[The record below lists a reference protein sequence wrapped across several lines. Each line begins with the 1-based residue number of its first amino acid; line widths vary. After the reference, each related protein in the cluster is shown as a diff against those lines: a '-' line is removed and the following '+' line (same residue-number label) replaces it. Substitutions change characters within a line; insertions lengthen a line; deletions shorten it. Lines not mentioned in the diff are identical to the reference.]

1 MRGLQI
7 VDRGTYSSLYTVLQR
22 MYGCSR
28 THRMQWATS
37 SFSAFFVGTFA
48 FALAAERASFM
59 ASFRQSCEAADK
71 KARNDDEKHEK
82 QAPPQEKEPH
92 LISQTL

>member
-1 MRGLQI
+1 M
-7 VDRGTYSSLYTVLQR
+7 
-22 MYGCSR
+22 SR
-28 THRMQWATS
+28 PNVIHAFPFPASPYAIPPQDFGNIL
-37 SFSAFFVGTFA
+37 FSAFFVGIFA
-48 FALAAERASFM
+48 FALAAER

-92 LISQTL
+92 LITQSL